1 MWCPSSMYYTML
13 CVEVSLAKM
22 ITQTVIWTEVT
33 HDQGPFL
40 NKLLRLARAIII
52 SYQFQENALISG

>member
-1 MWCPSSMYYTML
+1 ML
-13 CVEVSLAKM
+13 YVEVSLAKM
-22 ITQTVIWTEVT
+22 ITQTVIWTKVT

-52 SYQFQENALISG
+52 SYQFRENALISG